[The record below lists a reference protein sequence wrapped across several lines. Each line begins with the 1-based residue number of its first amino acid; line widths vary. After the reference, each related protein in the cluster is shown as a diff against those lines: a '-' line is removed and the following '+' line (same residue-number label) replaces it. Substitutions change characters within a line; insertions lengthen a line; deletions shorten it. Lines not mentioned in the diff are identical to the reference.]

1 MCKSKEELGGR
12 MKRILISLLAM
23 ALAVSCVKEKEKGEV
38 LVKVDDSILTTEQ
51 FYNQIPPGWKNVL
64 SFEEKR
70 SFVND
75 WIETE
80 LLYREAKVR
89 ELDKDAKVTAQ
100 LETIEK
106 EILKNELLLREMDK
120 AKITDEVI
128 HKYYDDHENDYKNEI
143 KIAVIFVDREDEA
156 QLIYQS
162 LQEGQDF
169 ATLAKEKSLGPMAQ
183 EGGVIDYF
191 RRHSPTALISPELE
205 EIAFTL
211 ETGEISEVI
220 NTENGYYILK
230 LLGKRP
236 LKETVTFDVV
246 KEDIRRNLSMIRQ
259 NTVYDSLLTMLKADA
274 KIEINEAL
282 LRE

>member
-1 MCKSKEELGGR
+1 
-12 MKRILISLLAM
+12 MKRTLISLVAIVLI
-23 ALAVSCVKEKEKGEV
+23 VSCVKEREKGEV
-38 LVKVDDSILTTEQ
+38 LVKLDDSVLSTEQ

-80 LLYREAKVR
+80 LLYREAKER
-89 ELDKDAKVTAQ
+89 ELDKDAKVMAQ

-128 HKYYDDHENDYKNEI
+128 HKYYEDHQNDYKNEI
-143 KIAVIFVDREDEA
+143 RVAVIFVDREDDA
-156 QLIYQS
+156 KQIYQR
-162 LQEGQDF
+162 LQDGEDF
-169 ATLAKEKSLGPMAQ
+169 AALAKEKSLGPMAQ

-191 RRHSPTALISPELE
+191 RRHSPTALMSPELE
-205 EIAFTL
+205 EIAFSL
-211 ETGEISEVI
+211 EKGEMSDVI
-220 NTENGYYILK
+220 DTENGYYIIK

-236 LKETVTFDVV
+236 LKEAITPDAVR
-246 KEDIRRNLSMIRQ
+246 EDIRRNLSMIRQ
-259 NTVYDSLLTMLKADA
+259 NTVYDSLLTVLKANA